1 MICAIGH
8 TKKKK
13 KEILLKDV
21 HLMKHSPTAI
31 SLSDESEIIYS
42 ERLTIVLVSSDN
54 RLDLFYQDLSS

>member
-8 TKKKK
+8 TKKWHIAARCASH
-13 KEILLKDV
+13 ETQ
-21 HLMKHSPTAI
+21 SY
-31 SLSDESEIIYS
+31 SYLSDESEITYS